1 MKTDIS
7 IPDQIFNAAEEL
19 ARRLECSRSELYARA
34 LSEFVRRHSHE
45 GVTHEGVT
53 KSLDELYGGEDARP
67 DEELLAM
74 QKLSIG
80 REEW

>member
-45 GVTHEGVT
+45 GVT
-53 KSLDELYGGEDARP
+53 KALNELYGREDARP